1 MLFRDVG
8 LGKLLGDHLMGDCEP
23 ILNTQRL
30 PLPSNMPGAYRDIL
44 SLGLGLWELA
54 ALSSL
59 VVALD
64 DFLGEFGHV
73 LSLLV

>member
-1 MLFRDVG
+1 VLFRDVS
-8 LGKLLGDHLMGDCEP
+8 LGKLLCDHLVDNCQP
-23 ILNTQRL
+23 ILNAQRL
-30 PLPSNMPGAYRDIL
+30 PFPSDMPGAYRNIL
-44 SLGLGLWELA
+44 SLGFVQWELL

-64 DFLGEFGHV
+64 DFLAEFGYV